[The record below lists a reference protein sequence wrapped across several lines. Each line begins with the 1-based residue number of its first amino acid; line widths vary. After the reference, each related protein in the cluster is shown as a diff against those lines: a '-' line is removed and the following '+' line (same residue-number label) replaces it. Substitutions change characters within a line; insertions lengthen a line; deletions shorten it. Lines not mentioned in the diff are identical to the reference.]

1 MDKKKF
7 SLKEIGVTR
16 LLILLLAGIVL
27 IFLSLSETSS
37 KQEGQKDSNDAAING
52 GTTKEEES
60 KGISEY
66 EKRLTQILSKVE
78 GVGQVEVMITEK
90 ESKELVV
97 LKDKPYTQETLN
109 ETDQSGGVRIS
120 DSTKSEEE
128 TVLSGGSSSA
138 GTPFVTKEVA
148 AKVEGVLVIAEGGAN
163 GKVAAN
169 ITAAV
174 QALFGIEAHKI
185 KVLPMTR
192 N

>member
-1 MDKKKF
+1 MDKKKL
-7 SLKEIGVTR
+7 SLKEIGLPR
-16 LLILLLAGIVL
+16 LLILLFAGVIL
-27 IFLSLSETSS
+27 IFLSLSEAASGQ
-37 KQEGQKDSNDAAING
+37 KGQKDSKDE
-52 GTTKEEES
+52 TTKEVTVEEG
-60 KGISEY
+60 KNRGLSEY
-66 EKRLTQILSKVE
+66 EKRLTEVLSKVE
-78 GVGQVEVMITEK
+78 GVGHVEVMITEK

-109 ETDQSGGVRIS
+109 ETDQSGGTRMS
-120 DSTKSEEE
+120 SSAKSEEE

-148 AKVEGVLVIAEGGAN
+148 AKVEGVLVIAEGGAD

-174 QALFGIEAHKI
+174 QALFGVEAHKI
-185 KVLPMTR
+185 KVLPMVQ